1 MIEKHWRSLPFTWSP
16 YTFSASPNE
25 DLARFHFT
33 LPQPPS
39 TAAYIRPVHLRP
51 FYVNTPSI
59 AQECAGVQWVVTT
72 DNHPLVMSDPS
83 PKKKNGGN
91 PSVPRQIR
99 FVATDGQPQT
109 KRRRVNAACLTCR
122 RRKIRCSGEQP
133 VCKTCSDYKH
143 VCLGYTESTAHLR
156 TQSDSTSQAPRVS
169 APNGSSHN
177 VARAV
182 ESSSPDPVPPNIPAP
197 AVDRI
202 SELQD
207 TGLKDIPFLDVS
219 SRNKELEMRAED
231 SPESSRASVSSGSRT
246 HVPYF
251 RYFGPTAIVPG
262 FKQMV
267 VQVRGSRKS
276 NPSMSSDSPSPLRSP
291 RPAERPSENISRA
304 PAASESR
311 ESRDANIPFYD
322 QDDTAPVSNLVL
334 HLCDLFFTHL
344 GCNFPFLQ
352 RDRFFQDLKDKR
364 VDTMLVDAVCSLAAR
379 FSAHP
384 LLGPPQAQPIE
395 RPHQPDENRKWDRG
409 LPFGHRAMSALV
421 DSLPCPTL
429 SAVQAC
435 LLLAYEQF
443 GSNHDSGLW
452 MYLGISIRMAQDLG
466 LQKFQGLKHNYGQS
480 GVTPSDVMTGHAGK
494 LREDQYD
501 DLDVHHTP
509 KVKPRPL
516 TGERARERER
526 VDSFWSI
533 FFLDRVISSGTGRPV
548 TLRDEDIELCFP
560 LQSES
565 QLPNG
570 WPAPFP
576 PLIRIIH
583 LYGRVTDLING
594 IQYVKRVTPD
604 TLKMLAGM
612 ESDLT
617 GIYQRL
623 SPRLHFNAANFQAYV
638 KAKEGTNFILL
649 HFWFHTLIVLLH
661 QPTLLNSFGGSIQ
674 HLYPNSRE
682 LSMSSA
688 KTIADIL
695 SFSEL
700 VDGKSFIGNP
710 FTSQPMYIA
719 ACAFLMES
727 AYYTTPS
734 SANGAP
740 SPQPLLANQSS
751 GFVLP
756 NLDPSNV
763 TERKSTA
770 KHILLASAAKE
781 NYQRCYKALQALNT
795 YWQGT
800 GYILTVLDQKA
811 KGIVDPLL
819 YTIEDMENT
828 DGIAPGLPLGPGP
841 WRKGKVP
848 ADGSDPEK
856 PSSVADMTS
865 NRKWS
870 PNIDPSQAIG
880 WSLTGATNSA
890 QPNLSLLYQMPSTEP
905 APTPD
910 RPTYS
915 SQYSHSYPILP
926 NAGQGNSSFPPL
938 TPSHNESA
946 ASLAAANAKY
956 PTIPTPM
963 HTDSYYMGLNSPY
976 PDSTPQ
982 STRPVQPAPPTFSGL
997 SSAQLD
1003 PQQSVFDYSVPPTPD
1018 PSGNPIGTGDLH
1030 ADSNGMMI
1038 GSHDVDMNTLNHQ
1051 ESFPFANGE
1060 ILPWLEYLPQDV
1072 LSFFGENQGY
1082 PLMNPD
1088 DVSRPS

>member
-1 MIEKHWRSLPFTWSP
+1 RTKATGAASVDSSTPRSEQHNPKPNELRPRINLLLAMSLPSP
-16 YTFSASPNE
+16 
-25 DLARFHFT
+25 R
-33 LPQPPS
+33 
-39 TAAYIRPVHLRP
+39 
-51 FYVNTPSI
+51 
-59 AQECAGVQWVVTT
+59 
-72 DNHPLVMSDPS
+72 
-83 PKKKNGGN
+83 KKIGGN
-91 PSVPRQIR
+91 ASGQRQIR

-143 VCLGYTESTAHLR
+143 VCLGYTDTTAHSR
-156 TQSDSTSQAPRVS
+156 SQSDSGFRATAPPL
-169 APNGSSHN
+169 AGSKEASHR

-182 ESSSPDPVPPNIPAP
+182 ESCSPEPPPTSGPQVEAEQSPQAP
-197 AVDRI
+197 KQ
-202 SELQD
+202 SQ
-207 TGLKDIPFLDVS
+207 KDALSKETSAHTHKVS
-219 SRNKELEMRAED
+219 DLLGVGD
-231 SPESSRASVSSGSRT
+231 SPESGRTSVTSSNRT

-276 NPSMSSDSPSPLRSP
+276 NPSMSSDSVSPLRSP
-291 RPAERPSENISRA
+291 KLSNGPVNLDTALLA
-304 PAASESR
+304 PR
-311 ESRDANIPFYD
+311 DDRDANTIPFYD
-322 QDDTAPVSNLVL
+322 RDDALPVSNLVT
-334 HLCDLFFTHL
+334 HLCDLFFAHL
-344 GCNFPFLQ
+344 GCSFPFLQ
-352 RDRFFQDLKDKR
+352 RDRFLQDLKDKR
-364 VDTMLVDAVCSLAAR
+364 IDTMLVDAVCSLAAR
-379 FSAHP
+379 FSPHP
-384 LLGPPQAQPIE
+384 LLGPPQAPPIDRSQP
-395 RPHQPDENRKWDRG
+395 PADVNLCDRG
-409 LPFGHRAMSALV
+409 LPFAHRAMSALV
-421 DSLPCPTL
+421 DVLACPTL

-466 LQKFQGLKHNYGQS
+466 LQKLQGLKYNYGQK
-480 GVTPSDVMTGHAGK
+480 GVTPSAVVTGQAGK

-501 DLDVHHTP
+501 DLDVYQSPQTIP
-509 KVKPRPL
+509 PMI
-516 TGERARERER
+516 GAERARERER
-526 VDSFWSI
+526 VDSFWSV

-594 IQYVKRVTPD
+594 IQDVNHVTPD
-604 TLKMLAGM
+604 TLKRLAGM

-661 QPTLLNSFGGSIQ
+661 QPTLLNSFGGTIQ

-695 SFSEL
+695 SFAEL

-727 AYYTTPS
+727 AYYSSPPSRSATP
-734 SANGAP
+734 P
-740 SPQPLLANQSS
+740 PQPLLASQSS
-751 GFVLP
+751 GFVM
-756 NLDPSNV
+756 PSMESSNGS
-763 TERKSTA
+763 ERNPTA

-781 NYQRCYKALQALNT
+781 NYQRCYKALKALES
-795 YWQGT
+795 YWEGT
-800 GYILTVLDQKA
+800 RYILTVLDQKA

-819 YTIEDMENT
+819 YTAEDMENT
-828 DGIAPGLPLGPGP
+828 AESPKMPSLGAAGWPGNKSVDSVHGAKRLSGAADA
-841 WRKGKVP
+841 VP
-848 ADGSDPEK
+848 DR
-856 PSSVADMTS
+856 PSSP
-865 NRKWS
+865 K
-870 PNIDPSQAIG
+870 IDPGQAIG
-880 WSLTGATNSA
+880 WALTGAINSS
-890 QPNLSLLYQMPSTEP
+890 QPNLSLLYQMPSGQNNPTSGEP
-905 APTPD
+905 AHP
-910 RPTYS
+910 
-915 SQYSHSYPILP
+915 SQYGHPYSAMQVPTNTAQSSSSPFLKP
-926 NAGQGNSSFPPL
+926 PPPAQNQVDSNSSALASVNSKFSQVQ
-938 TPSHNESA
+938 SHPTSAESPYFLGMSSPYA
-946 ASLAAANAKY
+946 QSNARACAAAQS
-956 PTIPTPM
+956 
-963 HTDSYYMGLNSPY
+963 SYSHGIQGTQ
-976 PDSTPQ
+976 TPQ
-982 STRPVQPAPPTFSGL
+982 YNFAMGSDSHGSGAHIG
-997 SSAQLD
+997 SR
-1003 PQQSVFDYSVPPTPD
+1003 TNEMH
-1018 PSGNPIGTGDLH
+1018 PSMNAH
-1030 ADSNGMMI
+1030 NNGMMI
-1038 GSHDVDMNTLNHQ
+1038 ESHEVDMNTLQ
-1051 ESFPFANGE
+1051 QQDSFPFSNGE

-1072 LSFFGENQGY
+1072 LSFFGETQNF
-1082 PLMNPD
+1082 PMITPD
-1088 DVSRPS
+1088 DTTPQPPQ

>member
-1 MIEKHWRSLPFTWSP
+1 MSP
-16 YTFSASPNE
+16 PSPN
-25 DLARFHFT
+25 
-33 LPQPPS
+33 
-39 TAAYIRPVHLRP
+39 
-51 FYVNTPSI
+51 
-59 AQECAGVQWVVTT
+59 
-72 DNHPLVMSDPS
+72 
-83 PKKKNGGN
+83 KKNGGN
-91 PSVPRQIR
+91 PSAPRQIR

-109 KRRRVNAACLTCR
+109 KRRRVNAAYVDPIEYNLVDQDADVTFVLVQLFNMSPAQDSMFR
-122 RRKIRCSGEQP
+122 E

-156 TQSDSTSQAPRVS
+156 TQSDSASRAPPRLSGPNELTSQRNS
-169 APNGSSHN
+169 
-177 VARAV
+177 RAV
-182 ESSSPDPVPPNIPAP
+182 ESSSPEPAP
-197 AVDRI
+197 TTITKTPADKATKTKAPG
-202 SELQD
+202 SNEL
-207 TGLKDIPFLDVS
+207 PS
-219 SRNKELEMRAED
+219 SGDASSLANKELDAQAVGD
-231 SPESSRASVSSGSRT
+231 SPASGRTSVSSGSRT

-276 NPSMSSDSPSPLRSP
+276 NPSTSSDSPSPLRSP
-291 RPAERPSENISRA
+291 KPSEIPIRPVATAVDSRD
-304 PAASESR
+304 
-311 ESRDANIPFYD
+311 SRDANIPFYER
-322 QDDTAPVSNLVL
+322 DDTLPVSNLVS
-334 HLCDLFFTHL
+334 HLCELFFAHL
-344 GCNFPFLQ
+344 GCSFPFLQ
-352 RDRFFQDLKDKR
+352 RERFLQDLKEKK

-379 FSAHP
+379 FSIHP
-384 LLGPPQAQPIE
+384 SLGPPQAPPIDRSQP
-395 RPHQPDENRKWDRG
+395 PLDNKKWDRG
-409 LPFGHRAMSALV
+409 LPFAHRAMSALV
-421 DSLPCPTL
+421 DSLPCPTI

-466 LQKFQGLKHNYGQS
+466 LQKFQGLKYNYGKS
-480 GVTPSDVMTGHAGK
+480 GVTPSEVMTGHAGK
-494 LREDQYD
+494 LREEQYD
-501 DLDVHHTP
+501 DLDVHLTP
-509 KVKPRPL
+509 KITPQPL
-516 TGERARERER
+516 VDERARERER

-594 IQYVKRVTPD
+594 IQDVKLVTPD

-727 AYYTTPS
+727 AYYAS
-734 SANGAP
+734 SSSGIGSHQP
-740 SPQPLLANQSS
+740 RPLLANQSS
-751 GFVLP
+751 GFVMP
-756 NLDPSNV
+756 TMESSNG

-770 KHILLASAAKE
+770 RHILLASAAKE
-781 NYQRCYKALQALNT
+781 NYQRCYKALKALNA
-795 YWQGT
+795 YWEGT

-819 YTIEDMENT
+819 YAVEDMENT
-828 DGIAPGLPLGPGP
+828 ERIAPGQPLGPGA
-841 WRKGKVP
+841 WRAGKAP
-848 ADGSDPEK
+848 ADAGFDPER
-856 PSSVADMTS
+856 PAGVADIS
-865 NRKWS
+865 SDGKWS
-870 PNIDPSQAIG
+870 PHIDPSQAYASTAIG
-880 WSLTGATNSA
+880 WALTGATNSS
-890 QPNLSLLYQMPSTEP
+890 QPNLSLLYQMSTTEAESPSN
-905 APTPD
+905 

-915 SQYSHSYPILP
+915 SQYSHSYPAIQT
-926 NAGQGNSSFPPL
+926 NAGEGPSSTYSQSIAPARAHEEMTRSL
-938 TPSHNESA
+938 TT
-946 ASLAAANAKY
+946 ANAKY
-956 PTIPTPM
+956 PSGQSRTIS
-963 HTDSYYMGLNSPY
+963 TDPSYYMSMDSAY
-976 PDSTPQ
+976 PGSNTRA
-982 STRPVQPAPPTFSGL
+982 TRPVQTAHSTFPEML
-997 SSAQLD
+997 SSELPTSHMDTQSSAYNYSIPQPTAEHQTRNQMGSRDPGADLQSTLD
-1003 PQQSVFDYSVPPTPD
+1003 D
-1018 PSGNPIGTGDLH
+1018 
-1030 ADSNGMMI
+1030 ANGMMI
-1038 GSHDVDMNTLNHQ
+1038 GSHEVDMNSIHHQ
-1051 ESFPFANGE
+1051 DTFPFANGE

-1072 LSFFGENQGY
+1072 LSFFGDHQNY
-1082 PLMNPD
+1082 PLMSPD
-1088 DVSRPS
+1088 DVSRPP

>member
-1 MIEKHWRSLPFTWSP
+1 
-16 YTFSASPNE
+16 
-25 DLARFHFT
+25 
-33 LPQPPS
+33 
-39 TAAYIRPVHLRP
+39 
-51 FYVNTPSI
+51 
-59 AQECAGVQWVVTT
+59 
-72 DNHPLVMSDPS
+72 MSDPS
-83 PKKKNGGN
+83 PKKKNGGT
-91 PSVPRQIR
+91 SSAPRQIR

-143 VCLGYTESTAHLR
+143 VCLGYTEATAHVR
-156 TQSDSTSQAPRVS
+156 TQSDSSSRAPPRLS
-169 APNGSSHN
+169 APNGSSQHTSR
-177 VARAV
+177 VI
-182 ESSSPDPVPPNIPAP
+182 ESSSPEPAATTIPTPVANRSPKDSGPQF
-197 AVDRI
+197 
-202 SELQD
+202 QD
-207 TGLKDIPFLDVS
+207 VSALLDIS
-219 SRNKELEMRAED
+219 SRNRELESRAAVD
-231 SPESSRASVSSGSRT
+231 SPESSRASVSSSSRT

-276 NPSMSSDSPSPLRSP
+276 NPSMSSDSGSPLRSP
-291 RPAERPSENISRA
+291 KLADKTSDNPSRA
-304 PAASESR
+304 PATSETR
-311 ESRDANIPFYD
+311 ESRDVNIPFYD
-322 QDDTAPVSNLVL
+322 PDDTAPVSNLVL
-334 HLCDLFFTHL
+334 HLCDLFFAHL

-352 RDRFFQDLKDKR
+352 RDRFFSDLKDKR
-364 VDTMLVDAVCSLAAR
+364 VDTMLVDAVCSLSAR
-379 FSAHP
+379 FSTHP
-384 LLGPPQAQPIE
+384 LLQPPQAQPIE
-395 RPHQPDENRKWDRG
+395 RPSSPDDHTRSNRG

-443 GSNHDSGLW
+443 GSNRDSGLW

-480 GVTPSDVMTGHAGK
+480 GVTPSDVMTGEAGK

-509 KVKPRPL
+509 KTTPKPL

-594 IQYVKRVTPD
+594 IQYVKHVTPD

-727 AYYTTPS
+727 AYYTIPPS
-734 SANGAP
+734 GDGSS

-756 NLDPSNV
+756 NLDPTNG

-781 NYQRCYKALQALNT
+781 NYQRCYKALQALNS
-795 YWQGT
+795 YWEGT

-819 YTIEDMENT
+819 YTLEEMENT
-828 DGIAPGLPLGPGP
+828 SGIAPGLPLGPGP
-841 WRKGKVP
+841 WRAGKAPANGFNSEKLHGAADVP
-848 ADGSDPEK
+848 
-856 PSSVADMTS
+856 S
-865 NRKWS
+865 NGKWS

-880 WSLTGATNSA
+880 WSLTGATNSS
-890 QPNLSLLYQMPSTEP
+890 QPNLSLLYQMPTTETDHP
-905 APTPD
+905 PD

-915 SQYSHSYPILP
+915 SQYSHTYPILP
-926 NAGQGNSSFPPL
+926 NADQGGSSSFTPL
-938 TPSHNESA
+938 GRSQDDRA
-946 ASLAAANAKY
+946 ASLAAANSKY
-956 PTIPTPM
+956 PPIAPAM
-963 HTDSYYMGLNSPY
+963 STDPYYMSLNSPF
-976 PDSTPQ
+976 PDSRVP
-982 STRPVQPAPPTFSGL
+982 STRPMQSVQTPFSGL
-997 SSAQLD
+997 RQSQMEAQ
-1003 PQQSVFDYSVPPTPD
+1003 PNTFDYSIPPTPN
-1018 PSGNPIGTGDLH
+1018 PNGNTMGPNADVNMN
-1030 ADSNGMMI
+1030 ADSNGMII
-1038 GSHDVDMNTLNHQ
+1038 GSHEVDMNTLNHQ

-1072 LSFFGENQGY
+1072 LSFFGENQTY

-1088 DVSRPS
+1088 DVSRS

>member
-1 MIEKHWRSLPFTWSP
+1 MS
-16 YTFSASPNE
+16 
-25 DLARFHFT
+25 
-33 LPQPPS
+33 PPS
-39 TAAYIRPVHLRP
+39 SKP
-51 FYVNTPSI
+51 
-59 AQECAGVQWVVTT
+59 
-72 DNHPLVMSDPS
+72 
-83 PKKKNGGN
+83 KNGGN
-91 PSVPRQIR
+91 TSGPRQIR

-143 VCLGYTESTAHLR
+143 VCLGYGESTAHQR
-156 TQSDSTSQAPRVS
+156 SQSDSTSRM
-169 APNGSSHN
+169 
-177 VARAV
+177 
-182 ESSSPDPVPPNIPAP
+182 IPAP
-197 AVDRI
+197 PLD
-202 SELQD
+202 SND
-207 TGLKDIPFLDVS
+207 TNQRNERERADSYSPEPASAPRPLSKQIPNKSPVSKTSDSKEASLSRDASARKESDSHAAGDTPGS
-219 SRNKELEMRAED
+219 SRTSL
-231 SPESSRASVSSGSRT
+231 SSGNRT

-276 NPSMSSDSPSPLRSP
+276 NPSMSSESLSPLRSP
-291 RPAERPSENISRA
+291 RISDT
-304 PAASESR
+304 PGGPLGIDSR
-311 ESRDANIPFYD
+311 DSRDANTIPFYD
-322 QDDTAPVSNLVL
+322 RDDTPPVSNLVS

-352 RDRFFQDLKDKR
+352 RERFLQDLREKR
-364 VDTMLVDAVCSLAAR
+364 LDTMLVDAVCALAAR
-379 FSAHP
+379 FSPHP
-384 LLGPPQAQPIE
+384 LLGPPQAPPIGRSQPPADI
-395 RPHQPDENRKWDRG
+395 RMWDRG
-409 LPFGHRAMSALV
+409 LPFAHRAMSALV
-421 DSLPCPTL
+421 DSLSCPTL

-466 LQKFQGLKHNYGQS
+466 LQKHQGLKHNYGRK
-480 GVTPSDVMTGHAGK
+480 GVTPSEVMTGQAGK

-501 DLDVHHTP
+501 DLDVYQSP
-509 KVKPRPL
+509 KTLPPAFG
-516 TGERARERER
+516 TERAREKEQ

-576 PLIRIIH
+576 PLIRVIH

-594 IQYVKRVTPD
+594 IQDVNHVTSD
-604 TLKMLAGM
+604 TLQRLAGM

-623 SPRLHFNAANFQAYV
+623 SPKLHFNAANFQAYV

-727 AYYTTPS
+727 AYYTSPASRGTSPL
-734 SANGAP
+734 
-740 SPQPLLANQSS
+740 PQPLLNNQSS
-751 GFVLP
+751 GFVMP
-756 NLDPSNV
+756 TMEPSHGS
-763 TERKSTA
+763 ERNSTA

-781 NYQRCYKALQALNT
+781 NYQRCYKALKALNS
-795 YWQGT
+795 YWEGT

-811 KGIVDPLL
+811 KGIVNPLL
-819 YTIEDMENT
+819 YNTEDMEITAGETPFGAASWRPGQPT
-828 DGIAPGLPLGPGP
+828 DVAQVSDRPPG
-841 WRKGKVP
+841 
-848 ADGSDPEK
+848 
-856 PSSVADMTS
+856 VADIPS
-865 NRKWS
+865 DGRWS
-870 PNIDPSQAIG
+870 PKFDPSQAIG
-880 WSLTGATNSA
+880 WALTGATNSS
-890 QPNLSLLYQMPSTEP
+890 QPNLSLLYQMPTTEAETRSVRP
-905 APTPD
+905 A
-910 RPTYS
+910 YS
-915 SQYSHSYPILP
+915 SQYSHSFPPLP
-926 NAGQGNSSFPPL
+926 VVTNAGPSSTSSFPHPL
-938 TPSHNESA
+938 TPSISHGESQA
-946 ASLAAANAKY
+946 SSLAAANSKY
-956 PTIPTPM
+956 SQVPTHAMGTESP
-963 HTDSYYMGLNSPY
+963 YYMGINSPY
-976 PDSTPQ
+976 PDSGPTASGSSFNGLPSNQ
-982 STRPVQPAPPTFSGL
+982 MDGQASAYVYPVSSGPADQHGSHAHMTSR
-997 SSAQLD
+997 
-1003 PQQSVFDYSVPPTPD
+1003 
-1018 PSGNPIGTGDLH
+1018 NNLH
-1030 ADSNGMMI
+1030 HSLHNNAGIMI
-1038 GSHDVDMNTLNHQ
+1038 GSHDVDMNTLHHQ

-1060 ILPWLEYLPQDV
+1060 IVPWLEYLPQDV
-1072 LSFFGENQGY
+1072 LSFFGDNHNY
-1082 PLMNPD
+1082 PLMSPD
-1088 DVSRPS
+1088 DTTQPPP

>member
-1 MIEKHWRSLPFTWSP
+1 MSP
-16 YTFSASPNE
+16 
-25 DLARFHFT
+25 
-33 LPQPPS
+33 
-39 TAAYIRPVHLRP
+39 
-51 FYVNTPSI
+51 
-59 AQECAGVQWVVTT
+59 
-72 DNHPLVMSDPS
+72 PS
-83 PKKKNGGN
+83 PKKTGN
-91 PSVPRQIR
+91 PPPRQIR

-143 VCLGYTESTAHLR
+143 TCLGYTDSTAHLR
-156 TQSDSTSQAPRVS
+156 TQSDSTNRAPPNL
-169 APNGSSHN
+169 AGHNGSSQR
-177 VARAV
+177 VTRAV
-182 ESSSPDPVPPNIPAP
+182 ESCSPEPSLPTISTP
-197 AVDRI
+197 AVDK
-202 SELQD
+202 SPKSKAPDGKDTSGWELPRVNKDLD
-207 TGLKDIPFLDVS
+207 TQVAL
-219 SRNKELEMRAED
+219 D
-231 SPESSRASVSSGSRT
+231 SPRSRGTSVSSGNRT

-276 NPSMSSDSPSPLRSP
+276 NASMSSESLSPLRSP
-291 RPAERPSENISRA
+291 KPPGITTGASNIPAEN
-304 PAASESR
+304 
-311 ESRDANIPFYD
+311 RDNRDTNTIPFYD
-322 QDDTAPVSNLVL
+322 RDDTLPVSNLVS
-334 HLCDLFFTHL
+334 HLCDLFFVHL
-344 GCNFPFLQ
+344 GCSFPFLQ
-352 RDRFFQDLKDKR
+352 RDRFLQDLKDKK
-364 VDTMLVDAVCSLAAR
+364 VDTMLVDAVCALAAR
-379 FSAHP
+379 FSPHP
-384 LLGPPQAQPIE
+384 LLGPPQAQPIDNS
-395 RPHQPDENRKWDRG
+395 QPIQDEQKWDRG
-409 LPFGHRAMSALV
+409 LPFGHRAMGALV
-421 DSLPCPTL
+421 DALPCPTL

-466 LQKFQGLKHNYGQS
+466 LQKFQGLRHNYGQS
-480 GVTPSDVMTGHAGK
+480 GVTPSEVKTGHAGK

-509 KVKPRPL
+509 KTTPKPL
-516 TGERARERER
+516 SSERARERER

-565 QLPNG
+565 QLQNG

-594 IQYVKRVTPD
+594 IQDVKHVTPE
-604 TLKMLAGM
+604 TLKLLAGM

-661 QPTLLNSFGGSIQ
+661 QPTLLNSFGGTIQ

-727 AYYTTPS
+727 AYYASPS
-734 SANGAP
+734 SSSGSP
-740 SPQPLLANQSS
+740 PPQPLLTNQSS
-751 GFVLP
+751 GFVMPTMESL
-756 NLDPSNV
+756 NGK
-763 TERKSTA
+763 ERKSTQ

-781 NYQRCYKALQALNT
+781 NYQRCYKALKALNT
-795 YWQGT
+795 YWEGT

-819 YTIEDMENT
+819 YTVEDMENA
-828 DGIAPGLPLGPGP
+828 DGFAPGQPLGLGP
-841 WRKGKVP
+841 WRTGKAP
-848 ADGSDPEK
+848 ADSGFDPERAG
-856 PSSVADMTS
+856 VADIPS
-865 NRKWS
+865 DGRWS
-870 PNIDPSQAIG
+870 PHIDPSQAIG
-880 WSLTGATNSA
+880 WALAGATGSA
-890 QPNLSLLYQMPSTEP
+890 QPNLSLLYQMPTAQSEHLP
-905 APTPD
+905 NK
-910 RPTYS
+910 PTYS
-915 SQYSHSYPILP
+915 SQHSHSYPIISP
-926 NAGQGNSSFPPL
+926 TAGEGSRSYSQPL
-938 TPSHNESA
+938 TQPRGLETHTSN
-946 ASLAAANAKY
+946 
-956 PTIPTPM
+956 IPTPNLKYSHVPSPSLGNEPYYLGM
-963 HTDSYYMGLNSPY
+963 DPRYPESATQTARPLFPNLASSQMEPQPSYN
-976 PDSTPQ
+976 
-982 STRPVQPAPPTFSGL
+982 
-997 SSAQLD
+997 
-1003 PQQSVFDYSVPPTPD
+1003 YSVPPATADHPERTPMGSHG
-1018 PSGNPIGTGDLH
+1018 PDLH
-1030 ADSNGMMI
+1030 PMMNTDNEMMI
-1038 GSHDVDMNTLNHQ
+1038 GTHDVDMNTLHHQ
-1051 ESFPFANGE
+1051 DSFPFANGE
-1060 ILPWLEYLPQDV
+1060 IIPWLEYLPQDV
-1072 LSFFGENQGY
+1072 LSFFGDHQNY
-1082 PLMNPD
+1082 PLMSPDNPTP
-1088 DVSRPS
+1088 RPP

>member
-1 MIEKHWRSLPFTWSP
+1 MSP
-16 YTFSASPNE
+16 
-25 DLARFHFT
+25 
-33 LPQPPS
+33 
-39 TAAYIRPVHLRP
+39 
-51 FYVNTPSI
+51 
-59 AQECAGVQWVVTT
+59 
-72 DNHPLVMSDPS
+72 PS

-91 PSVPRQIR
+91 PSAPRQIR

-109 KRRRVNAACLTCR
+109 KRRRVNAAYVDRIEDNFVGQEADVTFVMDAQSVLIADMLLT
-122 RRKIRCSGEQP
+122 EYMWE

-143 VCLGYTESTAHLR
+143 ACLGYTESTAHLR
-156 TQSDSTSQAPRVS
+156 TQSDSASRAPPHLS
-169 APNGSSHN
+169 APNELSQRA
-177 VARAV
+177 ARAV
-182 ESSSPDPVPPNIPAP
+182 ESSSPEPVPITIPKPPADKSTKTKAP
-197 AVDRI
+197 GLNDI
-202 SELQD
+202 SSFGN
-207 TGLKDIPFLDVS
+207 TS
-219 SRNKELEMRAED
+219 SFAKELDTQAIGD
-231 SPESSRASVSSGSRT
+231 SPASGRTSVSSASRT

-267 VQVRGSRKS
+267 VQVRGSRRS

-291 RPAERPSENISRA
+291 KPPDIPTRPLATAAENRDP
-304 PAASESR
+304 
-311 ESRDANIPFYD
+311 RDANIPFYD
-322 QDDTAPVSNLVL
+322 RDDTLPVSNLVS
-334 HLCDLFFTHL
+334 HLCELFFVHL
-344 GCNFPFLQ
+344 GCSFPFLQ
-352 RDRFFQDLKDKR
+352 RERFLQDLKEKK

-379 FSAHP
+379 FSIHP
-384 LLGPPQAQPIE
+384 SLGPPQAPPIDRSQPLL
-395 RPHQPDENRKWDRG
+395 DEKKWDRG

-466 LQKFQGLKHNYGQS
+466 LQKFQGLKHNYGRT
-480 GVTPSDVMTGHAGK
+480 GVTPSEVMTGHAGK
-494 LREDQYD
+494 LREEQYD
-501 DLDVHHTP
+501 DLDVHLTP
-509 KVKPRPL
+509 KANPQPL
-516 TGERARERER
+516 VEERARERER

-560 LQSES
+560 PQSES

-594 IQYVKRVTPD
+594 IQDVKLVTPD

-727 AYYTTPS
+727 AYYASPS
-734 SANGAP
+734 SGAGSNP
-740 SPQPLLANQSS
+740 PQPLLANQSS
-751 GFVLP
+751 VFVMP
-756 NLDPSNV
+756 TMESSNG

-770 KHILLASAAKE
+770 KHILLASAARE
-781 NYQRCYKALQALNT
+781 NYQRCYKALKALNA
-795 YWQGT
+795 YWEGT

-819 YTIEDMENT
+819 YAVEDMENT
-828 DGIAPGLPLGPGP
+828 AGIAPGQPLGKGA
-841 WRKGKVP
+841 WRAGKPP
-848 ADGSDPEK
+848 ADSGFDPER
-856 PSSVADMTS
+856 PAGVADIS
-865 NRKWS
+865 SDGKWS
-870 PNIDPSQAIG
+870 PHIDPSQAIG
-880 WSLTGATNSA
+880 WALTGATNSS
-890 QPNLSLLYQMPSTEP
+890 QPNLSLLYQMSTTEAESPSN
-905 APTPD
+905 

-915 SQYSHSYPILP
+915 SQYSHSYPVLLE
-926 NAGQGNSSFPPL
+926 NADEGPSSSYPQSIAPARAHEEL
-938 TPSHNESA
+938 TPSLTTS
-946 ASLAAANAKY
+946 NAEY
-956 PTIPTPM
+956 SNVQSRTISS
-963 HTDSYYMGLNSPY
+963 DSSYYMSMNPTYSESDTRRP
-976 PDSTPQ
+976 
-982 STRPVQPAPPTFSGL
+982 RPVQTSQSTFPAMLSSGL
-997 SSAQLD
+997 PTSHMGTQPSAYNYSIHQTTAEHQPRNQMGSRD
-1003 PQQSVFDYSVPPTPD
+1003 PGVDLQPTID
-1018 PSGNPIGTGDLH
+1018 DAS
-1030 ADSNGMMI
+1030 GMMI
-1038 GSHDVDMNTLNHQ
+1038 GSHEVDMNSIHHQ
-1051 ESFPFANGE
+1051 DSFPFANGE

-1072 LSFFGENQGY
+1072 LSFLGDHHNY
-1082 PLMNPD
+1082 PLMSPD
-1088 DVSRPS
+1088 DVSRPP

>member
-1 MIEKHWRSLPFTWSP
+1 
-16 YTFSASPNE
+16 
-25 DLARFHFT
+25 
-33 LPQPPS
+33 
-39 TAAYIRPVHLRP
+39 
-51 FYVNTPSI
+51 
-59 AQECAGVQWVVTT
+59 
-72 DNHPLVMSDPS
+72 
-83 PKKKNGGN
+83 
-91 PSVPRQIR
+91 
-99 FVATDGQPQT
+99 
-109 KRRRVNAACLTCR
+109 
-122 RRKIRCSGEQP
+122 
-133 VCKTCSDYKH
+133 
-143 VCLGYTESTAHLR
+143 
-156 TQSDSTSQAPRVS
+156 
-169 APNGSSHN
+169 
-177 VARAV
+177 
-182 ESSSPDPVPPNIPAP
+182 
-197 AVDRI
+197 
-202 SELQD
+202 
-207 TGLKDIPFLDVS
+207 
-219 SRNKELEMRAED
+219 
-231 SPESSRASVSSGSRT
+231 
-246 HVPYF
+246 
-251 RYFGPTAIVPG
+251 
-262 FKQMV
+262 
-267 VQVRGSRKS
+267 
-276 NPSMSSDSPSPLRSP
+276 MSSDSPSPLRSP
-291 RPAERPSENISRA
+291 RAFDRLPDNLTRP
-304 PAASESR
+304 PAAADNR
-311 ESRDANIPFYD
+311 HNRDANIPFYD
-322 QDDTAPVSNLVL
+322 QDDTAPVSNLVS
-334 HLCDLFFTHL
+334 HLCDLFFAHL

-352 RDRFFQDLKDKR
+352 RDRFFQDLKDKK

-384 LLGPPQAQPIE
+384 LLEPPQAQPIE
-395 RPHQPDENRKWDRG
+395 RSHPPAEEKKWDRG
-409 LPFGHRAMSALV
+409 LPFAHRAMSALV

-466 LQKFQGLKHNYGQS
+466 LQKFQGLKHHYGQR
-480 GVTPSDVMTGHAGK
+480 GVTPSEVMTGHAGR

-501 DLDVHHTP
+501 DLDVHRTP
-509 KVKPRPL
+509 KTNPKPL

-594 IQYVKRVTPD
+594 IQDVKHVTSD

-661 QPTLLNSFGGSIQ
+661 QPTLLNSFGGTIQ

-734 SANGAP
+734 LGATSP
-740 SPQPLLANQSS
+740 SPTPLLANQSS
-751 GFVLP
+751 GFVM
-756 NLDPSNV
+756 PSMGSSNG

-781 NYQRCYKALQALNT
+781 NYQRCYKALQALNS
-795 YWQGT
+795 YWKGT

-819 YTIEDMENT
+819 YAVEDMEYT
-828 DGIAPGLPLGPGP
+828 DEVGPGQPLGPGP
-841 WRKGKVP
+841 WRAGKAP
-848 ADGSDPEK
+848 ADGFELERPAGDTDISSDC
-856 PSSVADMTS
+856 
-865 NRKWS
+865 KWS
-870 PNIDPSQAIG
+870 PNIGPSQAIG
-880 WSLTGATNSA
+880 WALTGATNSS
-890 QPNLSLLYQMPSTEP
+890 QPNLSLLYQMPTSETE
-905 APTPD
+905 TPSD

-915 SQYSHSYPILP
+915 SQYSHTYPVLP
-926 NAGQGNSSFPPL
+926 NAGEGPNSSFAQPL
-938 TPSHNESA
+938 APGRTNQDRIS
-946 ASLAAANAKY
+946 SLAEANAKY
-956 PTIPTPM
+956 SAIPPTTM
-963 HTDSYYMGLNSPY
+963 NTDSSYYMGLNPPY
-976 PDSTPQ
+976 PDSNTGT
-982 STRPVQPAPPTFSGL
+982 TRPLQTIPPNFSGL
-997 SSAQLD
+997 PSSQLETQPSAFNYSIPPTSNHPSRSQMSSAG
-1003 PQQSVFDYSVPPTPD
+1003 P
-1018 PSGNPIGTGDLH
+1018 GTDLRSLN

-1038 GSHDVDMNTLNHQ
+1038 GSHDVDMNSLYHQ
-1051 ESFPFANGE
+1051 QTFPFANSE

-1072 LSFFGENQGY
+1072 LSFFGDHQNY
-1082 PLMNPD
+1082 PLMSPD
-1088 DVSRPS
+1088 DVSRPQ

>member
-1 MIEKHWRSLPFTWSP
+1 MSP
-16 YTFSASPNE
+16 
-25 DLARFHFT
+25 
-33 LPQPPS
+33 
-39 TAAYIRPVHLRP
+39 
-51 FYVNTPSI
+51 
-59 AQECAGVQWVVTT
+59 
-72 DNHPLVMSDPS
+72 PS

-91 PSVPRQIR
+91 TSVPRQIR

-133 VCKTCSDYKH
+133 VCRTCSDYKH
-143 VCLGYTESTAHLR
+143 VCLGYTDSTAHLR
-156 TQSDSTSQAPRVS
+156 SQSDSAPRAPPLPNIS
-169 APNGSSHN
+169 AVNDSSQRGSR
-177 VARAV
+177 VV
-182 ESSSPDPVPPNIPAP
+182 ESSSPEPPPAP
-197 AVDRI
+197 IPRSAVEKSPRI
-202 SELQD
+202 SKLPD
-207 TGLKDIPFLDVS
+207 GKDGS
-219 SRNKELEMRAED
+219 SREMAGRVNKEPD
-231 SPESSRASVSSGSRT
+231 SQAVSESPDSGRTSVSSGSRT

-276 NPSMSSDSPSPLRSP
+276 KSLSSESHSPARSPKLPDAAPSPP
-291 RPAERPSENISRA
+291 VTTAENRD
-304 PAASESR
+304 
-311 ESRDANIPFYD
+311 SRDANTIPFYD
-322 QDDTAPVSNLVL
+322 RDDTLPVSNLVS
-334 HLCDLFFTHL
+334 HLCELFFAHL
-344 GCNFPFLQ
+344 GCSFPFLQ
-352 RDRFFQDLKDKR
+352 RERFLQDLKEKK

-379 FSAHP
+379 FSPHP
-384 LLGPPQAQPIE
+384 LLGSPQAQPID
-395 RPHQPDENRKWDRG
+395 PSLPPPVVRKWDRG
-409 LPFGHRAMSALV
+409 LPFAQRAMSALV
-421 DSLPCPTL
+421 DILSCPTL

-480 GVTPSDVMTGHAGK
+480 GVMPSEVVTGQAGK

-501 DLDVHHTP
+501 DLDASQIQTLPPAVGT
-509 KVKPRPL
+509 
-516 TGERARERER
+516 ERARERER

-594 IQYVKRVTPD
+594 IQDVNHVTSD
-604 TLKMLAGM
+604 TLKRLAGM

-623 SPRLHFNAANFQAYV
+623 SPKLHFNAANFQAYV

-661 QPTLLNSFGGSIQ
+661 QPTLLNSFGGTIQ

-727 AYYTTPS
+727 AYYS
-734 SANGAP
+734 SPTSGSASSHP
-740 SPQPLLANQSS
+740 EPLLANQSS
-751 GFVLP
+751 GFVMP
-756 NLDPSNV
+756 TMESSNGS
-763 TERKSTA
+763 ERKSTA

-781 NYQRCYKALQALNT
+781 NYQRCYKALKALDT
-795 YWQGT
+795 YWEGT
-800 GYILTVLDQKA
+800 RYILTVLDQKA

-819 YTIEDMENT
+819 YTTEDMENT
-828 DGIAPGLPLGPGP
+828 AGLSSVQPFAHHGWPGARPPMDPGF
-841 WRKGKVP
+841 
-848 ADGSDPEK
+848 DPER
-856 PSSVADMTS
+856 PPEWLTFHRMG
-865 NRKWS
+865 N
-870 PNIDPSQAIG
+870 AIG
-880 WSLTGATNSA
+880 WALTGATNSS
-890 QPNLSLLYQMPSTEP
+890 QPNLSVLYQMPTTPTEP
-905 APTPD
+905 ASSKPA
-910 RPTYS
+910 YS
-915 SQYSHSYPILP
+915 SQYSHSYPSMPVQADGGETSGASYPQPL
-926 NAGQGNSSFPPL
+926 ATTRTQEETRNS
-938 TPSHNESA
+938 
-946 ASLAAANAKY
+946 SLAAGHAKY
-956 PTIPTPM
+956 PSVPATPM
-963 HTDSYYMGLNSPY
+963 NPDSSYYLGMHSPY
-976 PDSTPQ
+976 PESGPRT
-982 STRPVQPAPPTFSGL
+982 SAAPHPTYNPSL
-997 SSAQLD
+997 SSSQLD
-1003 PQQSVFDYSVPPTPD
+1003 GHHPAYSYSVPPGTAD
-1018 PSGNPIGTGDLH
+1018 SQASTSQIGSRPDLH
-1030 ADSNGMMI
+1030 PSINTNPGGMMI
-1038 GSHDVDMNTLNHQ
+1038 ESHDVDVNSLHHQ
-1051 ESFPFANGE
+1051 ESFPFSNGE

-1072 LSFFGENQGY
+1072 LSFFGENHNY
-1082 PLMNPD
+1082 PLMSPD
-1088 DVSRPS
+1088 DTTPRPP

>member
-1 MIEKHWRSLPFTWSP
+1 
-16 YTFSASPNE
+16 
-25 DLARFHFT
+25 
-33 LPQPPS
+33 
-39 TAAYIRPVHLRP
+39 
-51 FYVNTPSI
+51 
-59 AQECAGVQWVVTT
+59 
-72 DNHPLVMSDPS
+72 MSSPS

-91 PSVPRQIR
+91 PSAPRQIR

-156 TQSDSTSQAPRVS
+156 TQSDSASRAPPRLSAANEFTSQCAS
-169 APNGSSHN
+169 
-177 VARAV
+177 RAV
-182 ESSSPDPVPPNIPAP
+182 ESSSPEPVSTAIPNSPADNSTKTQ
-197 AVDRI
+197 ALGSRDM
-202 SELQD
+202 SSLGD
-207 TGLKDIPFLDVS
+207 TS
-219 SRNKELEMRAED
+219 SLTNKELNTQAVGD
-231 SPESSRASVSSGSRT
+231 SPASGRTSVGSGSRT

-267 VQVRGSRKS
+267 VQVRGSRRS

-291 RPAERPSENISRA
+291 KPSDIHRPMAIATDNRDN
-304 PAASESR
+304 
-311 ESRDANIPFYD
+311 RDANIPFYD
-322 QDDTAPVSNLVL
+322 RDDTLPVSNLVS
-334 HLCDLFFTHL
+334 HLCELFFVHL
-344 GCNFPFLQ
+344 GCSFPFLQ
-352 RDRFFQDLKDKR
+352 RERFLQDLKDKK

-379 FSAHP
+379 FSMHP
-384 LLGPPQAQPIE
+384 LLGPPQAPPIDRSQP
-395 RPHQPDENRKWDRG
+395 PLDDKKWDRG

-421 DSLPCPTL
+421 DALPCPTL

-443 GSNHDSGLW
+443 GSDHDSGLW

-466 LQKFQGLKHNYGQS
+466 LQKFQGLRHSYGRT
-480 GVTPSDVMTGHAGK
+480 GVTPSEVMTGHAGK
-494 LREDQYD
+494 LREEQYD
-501 DLDVHHTP
+501 DIDVHLTP
-509 KVKPRPL
+509 KTTPQPL
-516 TGERARERER
+516 VEERARERER

-565 QLPNG
+565 RLPNG

-594 IQYVKRVTPD
+594 IQDVKLVTPD

-623 SPRLHFNAANFQAYV
+623 SPRLYFNAANFQAYV

-719 ACAFLMES
+719 ACAFLMER
-727 AYYTTPS
+727 AYYASPS
-734 SANGAP
+734 SGDGSS

-751 GFVLP
+751 GFVMP
-756 NLDPSNV
+756 TMEPSNG

-781 NYQRCYKALQALNT
+781 NYQRCYKALKALNT
-795 YWQGT
+795 YWKGT

-819 YTIEDMENT
+819 YVVEDMENT
-828 DGIAPGLPLGPGP
+828 EGIAPGQPLGAGA
-841 WRKGKVP
+841 WRAGKAP
-848 ADGSDPEK
+848 ADSGFGSEK
-856 PSSVADMTS
+856 PAGVADIS
-865 NRKWS
+865 SDGKWS
-870 PNIDPSQAIG
+870 PHIDPSQAIG
-880 WSLTGATNSA
+880 WALTGATNSS
-890 QPNLSLLYQMPSTEP
+890 QPNLSLLYQMSTSEAESPSN
-905 APTPD
+905 

-915 SQYSHSYPILP
+915 SQYSHSYPVLP
-926 NAGQGNSSFPPL
+926 ANSGEGSSSSYPQSIAPTRAHEDMTPPL
-938 TPSHNESA
+938 MT
-946 ASLAAANAKY
+946 ANAKY
-956 PTIPTPM
+956 PNVPSGTIS
-963 HTDSYYMGLNSPY
+963 TDPSYYMGMNPTY
-976 PDSTPQ
+976 PESHTRP
-982 STRPVQPAPPTFSGL
+982 TRPVQTAQSTFPGMLSSGL
-997 SSAQLD
+997 STSHMGTSAYN
-1003 PQQSVFDYSVPPTPD
+1003 YSIPHPTAE
-1018 PSGNPIGTGDLH
+1018 NQARNQIGSRDLGGDLQPTLDD
-1030 ADSNGMMI
+1030 ANGMMI
-1038 GSHDVDMNTLNHQ
+1038 GSHEVDMNSIHHQ
-1051 ESFPFANGE
+1051 DSFPFGNGE

-1072 LSFFGENQGY
+1072 LSFFGDHQNY
-1082 PLMNPD
+1082 PLMSPD
-1088 DVSRPS
+1088 DVSRPP